1 MKYFVLVWA
10 SLFRKKTRTLLTV
23 LSLAMAF
30 LLFGLLQAVNVLFS
44 APPTFAGANR
54 LIVQSRV
61 SFTEALPLAIRQ
73 QLRTVPGIEAITWR
87 QWFGGIYQ
95 EPRNFFPQFATDP
108 ASFRA
113 VYPEYV
119 MPEEQWRAFETTR
132 TGVIVGRRLAE
143 RFGWQLGDKVPIQ
156 STIWPQRDGNK
167 TWTFDIVGIYDG
179 RDEETQQRTG
189 VMWINFDYFDEAR
202 QFGRGL
208 AGVYD
213 VRISDPN
220 EANAIAQAIDSLF
233 ANSPN
238 ETKTQSER
246 DFQLGFFKQIGDIG
260 LIVTLILIAVFF
272 TILILTG
279 NTMAQAVRERIPEL
293 AVLKTLGFSN
303 GLVTALVL
311 AEALM
316 LCAIGGL
323 TGMGLAQF
331 IAAGL
336 ARMPDFPPVPLNL
349 TVWTQAL
356 VAIVMLAI
364 AVGLPPALRAGRLRI
379 VDALAGR

>member
-1 MKYFVLVWA
+1 MKYFGLVWA
-10 SLFRKKTRTLLTV
+10 SLFRKQTRTLLTV

-44 APPTFAGANR
+44 APPTFAGADR

-61 SFTEALPLAIRQ
+61 SFTEALPLAMRQ
-73 QLRTVPGIEAITWR
+73 PLRTVPDVEAVTWR

-108 ASFRA
+108 ASLRA

-119 MPEEQWRAFETTR
+119 MSDAEWRAFETTR
-132 TGVIVGRRLAE
+132 TGVIVGRQLAE
-143 RFGWQLGDKVPIQ
+143 RFGWQVGDKVPIQ

-167 TWTFDIVGIYDG
+167 TWTFDIVGIFDG
-179 RDEETQQRTG
+179 RDEETRGRTG
-189 VMWINFDYFDEAR
+189 VMFINFDYFDEAR

-213 VRISDPN
+213 LRIARGASPD
-220 EANAIAQAIDSLF
+220 AVARAVDALF
-233 ANSPN
+233 ENSPN

-246 DFQLGFFKQIGDIG
+246 DFQLGFFRQIGDIG

-293 AVLKTLGFSN
+293 AVLKTLGFPN

-311 AEALM
+311 GEALL

-323 TGMGLAQF
+323 AGMGLAQL

-336 ARMPDFPPVPLNL
+336 AARPDFPPVPLDL
-349 TVWTQAL
+349 RVWGQAL
-356 VAIVMLAI
+356 VAIVALAL

>member
-1 MKYFVLVWA
+1 MKYFQLVWA

-44 APPTFAGANR
+44 APPTFAGADR

-61 SFTEALPLAIRQ
+61 SFTEALPLAMRQ

-108 ASFRA
+108 ATFRE

-132 TGVIVGRRLAE
+132 TGAIVGRRLAE
-143 RFGWQLGDKVPIQ
+143 RFGWQVGDKVPIQ

-179 RDEETQQRTG
+179 RDEETRQRTG

-202 QFGRGL
+202 QFARGL
-208 AGVYD
+208 AGIYD
-213 VRISDPN
+213 VRVADAGQ
-220 EANAIAQAIDSLF
+220 ANAIAQAIDSLF

-293 AVLKTLGFSN
+293 AVLKTLGFPN

-311 AEALM
+311 AEALL

-323 TGMGLAQF
+323 AGMGLAQL
-331 IAAGL
+331 IATGL
-336 ARMPDFPPVPLNL
+336 ARLPDFPPVPLNL
-349 TVWTQAL
+349 AVWTQAL
-356 VAIVMLAI
+356 VAIVALAL

>member
-1 MKYFVLVWA
+1 MKYFQIVWA

-61 SFTEALPLAIRQ
+61 SFTEALPLAMRQ
-73 QLRTVPGIEAITWR
+73 QLRSVPGIEAITWR

-108 ASFRA
+108 ASFRQ

-119 MPEEQWRAFETTR
+119 MSEEEWRAFETTR
-132 TGVIVGRRLAE
+132 TGAIVGRQLAD
-143 RFGWQLGDKVPIQ
+143 RFGWKVGDKVPIQ
-156 STIWPQRDGNK
+156 SSIWPLRDGSK

-179 RDEETQQRTG
+179 RDEETRGRTG
-189 VMWINFDYFDEAR
+189 VMWLNFDYFDEAR
-202 QFGRGL
+202 QFARGL
-208 AGVYD
+208 AGIYD
-213 VRISDPN
+213 VRLADSVSAD
-220 EANAIAQAIDSLF
+220 ATAQAIDSLF

-260 LIVTLILIAVFF
+260 LIVTLILVAVFF

-293 AVLKTLGFSN
+293 AVLKTLGFPN

-311 AEALM
+311 AEALL

-323 TGMGLAQF
+323 AGMGLAQL
-331 IAAGL
+331 ISSAL
-336 ARMPDFPPVPLNL
+336 AQLPDFPPVPVNT
-349 TVWTQAL
+349 TVWAQAL
-356 VAIVMLAI
+356 VAMVVLAL

>member
-1 MKYFVLVWA
+1 MKYFELVWA

-61 SFTEALPLAIRQ
+61 SFTEALPLAMRQ
-73 QLRTVPGIEAITWR
+73 QLRSVPGIEAITWR

-108 ASFRA
+108 ASFRQ

-119 MPEEQWRAFETTR
+119 MSEEEWRAFETTR
-132 TGVIVGRRLAE
+132 TGVIVGRQLAD
-143 RFGWQLGDKVPIQ
+143 RFGWKVGDKVPIQ

-179 RDEETQQRTG
+179 RDEETRGRTG
-189 VMWINFDYFDEAR
+189 VMWINFGYFDEAR
-202 QFGRGL
+202 QFARGL
-208 AGVYD
+208 AGIYD
-213 VRISDPN
+213 VRLAPGVSPD
-220 EANAIAQAIDSLF
+220 ATAQAIDSLF

-272 TILILTG
+272 TILLLTG

-293 AVLKTLGFSN
+293 AVLKTLGFPN

-311 AEALM
+311 AEALL
-316 LCAIGGL
+316 LCTIGGL
-323 TGMGLAQF
+323 AGMGLAQL
-331 IAAGL
+331 ISSAL
-336 ARMPDFPPVPLNL
+336 ARLPDFPPVPVNT
-349 TVWTQAL
+349 TVWAQAL
-356 VAIVMLAI
+356 VAMVALAL
-364 AVGLPPALRAGRLRI
+364 AVGLPPAVRAGRLRI

>member
-1 MKYFVLVWA
+1 MKYFQMVWA

-61 SFTEALPLAIRQ
+61 SFTEALPLAMRQ
-73 QLRTVPGIEAITWR
+73 QLRSVPGIEAITWR

-108 ASFRA
+108 VTFRQ

-119 MPEEQWRAFETTR
+119 MTEEEWRAFETTR
-132 TGVIVGRRLAE
+132 TGAIVGRELAD
-143 RFGWQLGDKVPIQ
+143 RFGWKVGDKVPIQ
-156 STIWPQRDGNK
+156 SAIWPLRDGSK
-167 TWTFDIVGIYDG
+167 TWTFDIVGIFDG
-179 RDEETQQRTG
+179 RDEETRGRTG

-202 QFGRGL
+202 QFARGL
-208 AGVYD
+208 AGIYD
-213 VRISDPN
+213 VRLADSVSAD
-220 EANAIAQAIDSLF
+220 ATAQAIDSLF

-260 LIVTLILIAVFF
+260 LIVSLILLAVFF

-293 AVLKTLGFSN
+293 AVLKTLGFRN
-303 GLVTALVL
+303 GTVTALVL
-311 AEALM
+311 AEALL

-323 TGMGLAQF
+323 VGMGLAQL
-331 IAAGL
+331 ISGVL
-336 ARMPDFPPVPLNL
+336 AQLPDFPPVPVNL
-349 TVWTQAL
+349 AVWTQAL
-356 VAIVMLAI
+356 VAMVVLAL

>member
-1 MKYFVLVWA
+1 MKYFQIVWA

-61 SFTEALPLAIRQ
+61 SFTEALPLAMRQ
-73 QLRTVPGIEAITWR
+73 QLRSVPGIEAITWR

-108 ASFRA
+108 ASFRQ

-119 MPEEQWRAFETTR
+119 MSEEEWRAFETTR
-132 TGVIVGRRLAE
+132 TGAIVGRQLAD
-143 RFGWQLGDKVPIQ
+143 RFGWKVGDKVPIQ
-156 STIWPQRDGNK
+156 SAIWPLRDGSK

-179 RDEETQQRTG
+179 RDEETRGRTG
-189 VMWINFDYFDEAR
+189 VMWLNFDYFDEAR
-202 QFGRGL
+202 QFARGL
-208 AGVYD
+208 AGIYD
-213 VRISDPN
+213 VRLADSVSAD
-220 EANAIAQAIDSLF
+220 ATAQAIDSLF

-260 LIVTLILIAVFF
+260 LIVTLILVAVFF

-293 AVLKTLGFSN
+293 AVLKTLGFPN

-311 AEALM
+311 AEALL

-323 TGMGLAQF
+323 AGMGLAQL
-331 IAAGL
+331 ISSAL
-336 ARMPDFPPVPLNL
+336 AQLPDFPPVPVNT
-349 TVWTQAL
+349 TVWAQAL
-356 VAIVMLAI
+356 VAMVVLAL

>member
-1 MKYFVLVWA
+1 MKYFGLVWA

-44 APPTFAGANR
+44 APPTFAGADR

-61 SFTEALPLAIRQ
+61 SFTEALPLAMRQ
-73 QLRTVPGIEAITWR
+73 PLRTVPDVEAVTWR

-108 ASFRA
+108 ASLRA

-119 MPEEQWRAFETTR
+119 MSDAEWRAFETTR
-132 TGVIVGRRLAE
+132 TGVIVGRQLAE
-143 RFGWQLGDKVPIQ
+143 RFGWQVGDKVPIQ

-167 TWTFDIVGIYDG
+167 TWTFDIVGIFDG
-179 RDEETQQRTG
+179 RDEETRGRTG
-189 VMWINFDYFDEAR
+189 VMFINFDYFDEAR

-213 VRISDPN
+213 LRIARGASPD
-220 EANAIAQAIDSLF
+220 AVARAVDALF
-233 ANSPN
+233 ENSPN

-246 DFQLGFFKQIGDIG
+246 DFQLGFFRQIGDIG

-293 AVLKTLGFSN
+293 AVLKTLGFPN

-311 AEALM
+311 GEALL

-323 TGMGLAQF
+323 AGMGLAQL

-336 ARMPDFPPVPLNL
+336 ATRPDFPPVPLDL
-349 TVWTQAL
+349 RVWGQAL
-356 VAIVMLAI
+356 VAIVGLALV
-364 AVGLPPALRAGRLRI
+364 VGLPPALRAGRLRI